1 MNAKNSYC
9 SLKKASM
16 AGINSDM
23 GILCSIL
30 LRFPEV
36 ILIVPDISAKEKF

>member
-30 LRFPEV
+30 QCFPEV
-36 ILIVPDISAKEKF
+36 ILIVPDISAKDTF